1 MSVPRTSFT
10 LRPMC
15 SCKSGGMIGCNLHI
29 VNMLATVYG
38 GTKVETQS
46 KLVVSSNRNPMAL
59 NKREAISEVPT
70 AIDSWHYGCHQ

>member
-1 MSVPRTSFT
+1 
-10 LRPMC
+10 
-15 SCKSGGMIGCNLHI
+15 
-29 VNMLATVYG
+29 MLATVYG

-70 AIDSWHYGCHQ
+70 REYVTAPHLPYSIFRLISLG